1 MNRRGSKDSGY
12 GTISRLILAN
22 MIQPSAGHSS
32 RPPSLF
38 IPNGEN
44 PDLGDVARW
53 MPVKKVKECLLHSPV
68 SLDIIETNMDLSEIN
83 QLHLLVLYRVT
94 WPSV

>member
-1 MNRRGSKDSGY
+1 MKLRRDLDYERMFPMVGDNMNRRGSKDSGY

-53 MPVKKVKECLLHSPV
+53 MPVKKVSF
-68 SLDIIETNMDLSEIN
+68 IFM
-83 QLHLLVLYRVT
+83 Y
-94 WPSV
+94 

>member
-1 MNRRGSKDSGY
+1 MKLRRDLDYERMFPMVGDNMNRRGSKDSGY

-32 RPPSLF
+32 RPSSLF

-44 PDLGDVARW
+44 PDLGDLARW
-53 MPVKKVKECLLHSPV
+53 MPVKKVSF
-68 SLDIIETNMDLSEIN
+68 IFM
-83 QLHLLVLYRVT
+83 Y
-94 WPSV
+94 